1 MIRPTALAGLLAV
14 LQGLAP
20 AHAQESRTLD
30 RYQID
35 FNGLQA
41 PVDATW
47 LTDDRLV
54 VLESAPPAIRIADW
68 LTGSSPIAIDC
79 GEPDSP
85 RAPTEPCWSATRLA
99 TGSSN

>member
-1 MIRPTALAGLLAV
+1 MEDRFDPANILIPSTIRTQGGLDMIRPTALAGLLAV

-47 LTDDRLV
+47 LT
-54 VLESAPPAIRIADW
+54 
-68 LTGSSPIAIDC
+68 GM
-79 GEPDSP
+79 GG
-85 RAPTEPCWSATRLA
+85 PCAQDPGHLIK
-99 TGSSN
+99 